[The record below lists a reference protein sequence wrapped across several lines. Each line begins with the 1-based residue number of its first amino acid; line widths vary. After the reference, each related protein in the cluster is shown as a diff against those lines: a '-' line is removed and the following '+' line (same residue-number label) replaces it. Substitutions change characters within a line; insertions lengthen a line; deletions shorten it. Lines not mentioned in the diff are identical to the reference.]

1 MLFILVTVTSWT
13 ISVIF
18 LRIGGLICWI
28 PKCCSHV
35 GGWCK
40 RRSFA
45 DGDLFGLPLSW
56 PTGSFLVIFEMFRLG
71 WSAFPKTIRTRNLS
85 FAYKKKTRKKWKYN
99 HLKSKSQLY
108 FRNELL
114 PSSGLVGCVGYC
126 WSLVRGPVD
135 LWSVSSRVDWRP
147 VAPVQSRGQTTGQLR
162 LRVRSVHTALPTSS
176 HSTSAPRHRT
186 TTPSQV
192 SQCPVMAPT
201 YNQESMK
208 TLEDLY
214 ADI

>member
-1 MLFILVTVTSWT
+1 MNPFSNFP
-13 ISVIF
+13 SN
-18 LRIGGLICWI
+18 RCGLICWI

-114 PSSGLVGCVGYC
+114 PGRVCGVLLIRGAGSCGPLICVQQSGLAASGSGAEARQLASSG
-126 WSLVRGPVD
+126 
-135 LWSVSSRVDWRP
+135 SVSAVSTQRCPPPHTPPPPLDT
-147 VAPVQSRGQTTGQLR
+147 APPHQ
-162 LRVRSVHTALPTSS
+162 AKC
-176 HSTSAPRHRT
+176 HSAR
-186 TTPSQV
+186 
-192 SQCPVMAPT
+192 
-201 YNQESMK
+201 
-208 TLEDLY
+208 
-214 ADI
+214 